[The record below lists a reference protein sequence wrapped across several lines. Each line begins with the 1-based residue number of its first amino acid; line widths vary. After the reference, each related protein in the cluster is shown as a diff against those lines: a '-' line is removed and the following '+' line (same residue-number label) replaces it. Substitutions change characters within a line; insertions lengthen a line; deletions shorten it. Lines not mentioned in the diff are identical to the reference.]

1 MEHAT
6 GLLDAILDD
15 VNYSAFEGEFSN
27 PFIDVETGHFREVRM
42 WWDNRLS
49 PSVVSTTYD
58 NICDI
63 PSTIRPRPE
72 EVVTVTQKAGVT
84 IERTEAVIR
93 QLCSE
98 FSQLDTSIP
107 MKRRG
112 DYPLPPVMNRL
123 GRDLW
128 SGISVVRKQIND
140 NIRALLNAQSA
151 TFVFAGPVPTPAP
164 LTLNMTT
171 TSADAIRSGAIVRM
185 FREFTKA
192 EYDGE
197 IIVVSDLN
205 SMYDAK
211 VLLGASCCNLQGIDN
226 KVLAGDRIYY
236 YADKGFN
243 TGFMPGTNEFLAWIP
258 GSIRLVHQN
267 EFISDNGVLGLAYGG
282 NYWQTVIPDPV
293 FGEKMMYDI
302 RIAYDGCGS
311 WTISVQAIYDIV
323 IRPSVFSTGDPLDGV
338 RDIFR
343 FDAAVADPCVQVC
356 P

>member
-15 VNYSAFEGEFSN
+15 PNYLAFEGEFSN
-27 PFIDVETGHFREVRM
+27 PFMDAETGHFREVRM
-42 WWDNRLS
+42 WWDQRLS
-49 PSVVSTTYD
+49 PSSVATGYGT
-58 NICDI
+58 ICDI
-63 PSTIRPRPE
+63 PVTTRPRPE
-72 EVVTVTQKAGVT
+72 EVVTITQKAGIT

-98 FSQLDTSIP
+98 FSQLDSMP
-107 MKRRG
+107 FKQRG
-112 DYPLPPVMNRL
+112 NYPLPPVMNRL

-128 SGISVVRKQIND
+128 AGISVVRKQIND
-140 NIRALLNAQSA
+140 NLRTLLNAQA
-151 TFVFAGPVPTPAP
+151 PTFVFAGPIPSPSP
-164 LTLNMTT
+164 LPLNLTT

-243 TGFMPGTNEFLAWIP
+243 TGFQPGTNEFLAWIP

-267 EFISDNGVLGLAYGG
+267 EFISNNGVLGLAYGG

-293 FGEKMMYDI
+293 FGDRLMFDI
-302 RIAYDGCGS
+302 RVAHDGCGA
-311 WTISVQAIYDIV
+311 WTISVQSVYDVV
-323 IRPSVFSTGDPLDGV
+323 IRPNVFPAGDPLAGV

-343 FDAAVADPCVQVC
+343 FEAGAADPCIQVC